1 MTVRSTFPLPT
12 ADAHE
17 IAKSSPSVIVLLDP
31 TSDDGEAALNAV
43 ADADNNVA
51 LLTLASGPTSHAIRD
66 FARAE
71 DIDLPTAAW
80 IYLEQVERRT
90 AKPGRL
96 VELIVATGP
105 DTGYELAHLMA
116 ERPQAR
122 IAVPESAVRAD
133 RRLRR
138 RLSDLSEVDVYSP
151 AGIPQ

>member
-1 MTVRSTFPLPT
+1 MTIRSTFPLSSAG
-12 ADAHE
+12 ADGISE
-17 IAKSSPSVIVLLDP
+17 SSPSIVVLLDP
-31 TSDDGEAALNAV
+31 TSDDGEAALDAV
-43 ADADNNVA
+43 ADTDCNVA

-71 DIDLPTAAW
+71 DIDLSTAAW

-96 VELIVATGP
+96 IELIVATGP

-116 ERPQAR
+116 ERPDAR
-122 IAVPESAVRAD
+122 VAVPESAVRAD

-138 RLSDLSEVDVYSP
+138 RLSDLSGVDVYSP
-151 AGIPQ
+151 AGIPL